1 MTANSL
7 ITPEQISELF
17 NRVAF
22 LENQLNQIPIMQ
34 QRIQELERQVLELKK
49 APNKIEIMDKEAE
62 LDKQRK
68 RNDAQMAIA
77 VFNGVRK

>member
-49 APNKIEIMDKEAE
+49 APNQIQIREKEEE
-62 LDKQRK
+62 LDEQRK
-68 RNDAQMAIA
+68 RNDAKRAIA
-77 VFNGVRK
+77 AFKKGL

>member
-34 QRIQELERQVLELKK
+34 QWIQELERQVLELKK
-49 APNKIEIMDKEAE
+49 APNEIQIREKEAE
-62 LDKQRK
+62 LDEQRK
-68 RNDAQMAIA
+68 RNDAQRAIA